1 MRRRMWVHPINLR
14 RRLFGAFH
22 NLVAELRLDNDRHLT
37 YFRMSAEQMDELLS
51 VVGPELTRQSTNYR
65 AAIEPKQRLAITLR
79 FLGTGESFTSLA
91 LQYRLGTSTVAGS
104 VHLTCRAIE
113 RKMKATQF
121 PKPTED
127 MWRFIASKFWSK
139 WNFPNCIGAIDG
151 KHVNIV
157 APAHS
162 GSLFFNYKK
171 AFSIVLLAL
180 VDADYKF
187 TFVQVGDFGRA
198 KTLSVPAENPLPGS
212 GVQGP
217 MPYTMVADAA
227 FPLKTYIMRPFPGN
241 NIPRWRRIFNY
252 RLSRAR
258 MVVECAFGILSSRW
272 RVLHTRL
279 NVKPQNADYVVMA
292 TCILHNYLM
301 NPSQNQRWLDEA
313 EERGNVLPPVRNMGG
328 NRGSREAY
336 DVRER
341 FCTFFCSPEGRV
353 SWQDQMV

>member
-1 MRRRMWVHPINLR
+1 
-14 RRLFGAFH
+14 AFAVS
-22 NLVAELRLDNDRHLT
+22 LGSLLLPTASCTDS
-37 YFRMSAEQMDELLS
+37 SAS
-51 VVGPELTRQSTNYR
+51 ISHSTQSQSS
-65 AAIEPKQRLAITLR
+65 KQRRIQRVDQAKNFMNGSSSTARLR
-79 FLGTGESFTSLA
+79 KHSKL
-91 LQYRLGTSTVAGS
+91 
-104 VHLTCRAIE
+104 
-113 RKMKATQF
+113 F

-139 WNFPNCIGAIDG
+139 WNFPNSIGAIDG

-162 GSLFFNYKK
+162 GSLFFKFKK

-187 TFVQVGDFGRA
+187 TFIQVGDFGRA
-198 KTLSVPAENPLPGS
+198 SDGGVYQNSSLGRGVEAKTL
-212 GVQGP
+212 
-217 MPYTMVADAA
+217 
-227 FPLKTYIMRPFPGN
+227 
-241 NIPRWRRIFNY
+241 RIFNC

-258 MVVECAFGILSSRW
+258 MVVECTFGILSSRW

-279 NVKPQNADYVVMA
+279 NVKPENADYVVMA

-313 EERGNVLPPVRNMGG
+313 EEIGNVLPPVRNMCG

-336 DVRER
+336 NVRER
-341 FCTFFCSPEGRV
+341 FCTFFCSPEVRV